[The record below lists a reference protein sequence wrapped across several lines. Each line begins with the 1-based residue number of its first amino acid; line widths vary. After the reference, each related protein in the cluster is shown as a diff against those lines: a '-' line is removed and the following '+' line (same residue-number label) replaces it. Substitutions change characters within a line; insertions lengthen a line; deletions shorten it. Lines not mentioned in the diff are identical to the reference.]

1 MRNNPNALISQN
13 STVTTL
19 WWKRLENHGIF
30 LLVLK
35 VFSMIFSSKK
45 VLKPVTNQFMV
56 FLQPWIQI
64 VIFLIFCHRDEQSKC
79 LLTQDSPNKLTSFTR
94 NNDIYASSKQ
104 CKEFVKEDYAEWHE
118 VTSFLIFQISKSKYS
133 SPNQCSH
140 SLFQYPDDCVQMWCL
155 RKDGRT
161 ETNRA
166 PWVDGTPCADGK
178 ICQHQKCV

>member
-1 MRNNPNALISQN
+1 MQRICK
-13 STVTTL
+13 T
-19 WWKRLENHGIF
+19 RLCGMARGN
-30 LLVLK
+30 K
-35 VFSMIFSSKK
+35 FSF
-45 VLKPVTNQFMV
+45 
-56 FLQPWIQI
+56 
-64 VIFLIFCHRDEQSKC
+64 FLIQ
-79 LLTQDSPNKLTSFTR
+79 
-94 NNDIYASSKQ
+94 
-104 CKEFVKEDYAEWHE
+104 
-118 VTSFLIFQISKSKYS
+118 KSKYG